1 MNKTK
6 LSILVAVVAVISAF
20 SNEIVA
26 QEKPVTWGIK
36 AGTNLSTFG
45 GDMKNTKSVLR
56 YQVGITADVALTNN
70 LYLLT
75 GLDLQTKG
83 AKYSPK
89 SASDIKYNPMYLQLP
104 VNLGYKFDVG
114 SNIRLVV
121 HAGPYLAYGIGGKAR
136 SDGNKQ
142 SVFGNNRLKRSDYGL
157 MGGAGM
163 EIGNIAIHAGYE
175 YGLANVSDAKGTKI
189 RNRNPYLTVGYKF

>member
-6 LSILVAVVAVISAF
+6 LSVLAAIVALISVF
-20 SNEIVA
+20 SNEVNA

-45 GDMKNTKSVLR
+45 GDMKHTKSVLR

-70 LYLLT
+70 LFLLT

-83 AKYSPK
+83 AKCSPK

-104 VNLGYKFDVG
+104 VHIGYKFDVA
-114 SNIRLVV
+114 SHTRLVV

-136 SDGNKQ
+136 SEGNKQ
-142 SVFGNNRLKRSDYGL
+142 SVFGNNQLKRVDYGL
-157 MGGAGM
+157 MGGAGI

-175 YGLANVSDAKGTKI
+175 FGLANISNAKGTKI
-189 RNRNPYLTVGYKF
+189 RNRNPYFTVGYKF